1 MPLIDNILFFLARS
15 DRFAFGAMRVAIAIV
30 FLWIG
35 FLKYA
40 PYEADSIT
48 PFVANNPVMSL
59 FYVHPEDYR
68 AHLTHEGELVPAQ
81 RAWQTANGTYS
92 FSDGLGTM
100 EIVIGLLVLAGLV
113 STTLGALGALLAFLT
128 SFVTLSFL
136 VTTPEAWVPALGDGK
151 HGFPWL
157 AGGGRLV
164 LKDVMLW
171 AGGLLLLVDSARQLR
186 VTYAERL
193 NRGSPGLAAG
203 STRGLAASGK

>member
-1 MPLIDNILFFLARS
+1 MPA
-15 DRFAFGAMRVAIAIV
+15 
-30 FLWIG
+30 
-35 FLKYA
+35 
-40 PYEADSIT
+40 E
-48 PFVANNPVMSL
+48 
-59 FYVHPEDYR
+59 
-68 AHLTHEGELVPAQ
+68 
-81 RAWQTANGTYS
+81 RAWQQVNGTYS
-92 FSDGLGTM
+92 FSDGLGTV
-100 EIVIGLLVLAGLV
+100 EIVIGLLVLAGLF

-136 VTTPEAWVPALGDGK
+136 VTTPEAWVPALGDGE

-193 NRGSPGLAAG
+193 NRGSHPLAGGAA
-203 STRGLAASGK
+203 RGLASSGK